1 VKETGTLMSS
11 IYDGRKCIGF
21 ILRRGKAGTEAFDLN
36 ESSLGIFESDRA
48 AADAV
53 SHAARGQ

>member
-1 VKETGTLMSS
+1 MKETGTLMSS

-21 ILRRGKAGTEAFDLN
+21 ILRRGKAGVEAFDLN
-36 ESSLGIFESDRA
+36 ESSLGVFSSEPE

>member
-1 VKETGTLMSS
+1 MSS

>member
-1 VKETGTLMSS
+1 VKETGTPMSS

-21 ILRRGKAGTEAFDLN
+21 ILRRGKAGVEAFNLN
-36 ESSLGIFESDRA
+36 QCSLGIFESDRA

-53 SHAARGQ
+53 THAARGQ